1 MFVGLEAGAS
11 SGSVEI
17 RCPDL
22 VPGSLL
28 GLADLVESLVAYSL
42 VILEAVG
49 EVTEVDYV
57 VSALG
62 KV

>member
-1 MFVGLEAGAS
+1 M
-11 SGSVEI
+11 GSEMCI
-17 RCPDL
+17 RDR
-22 VPGSLL
+22 
-28 GLADLVESLVAYSL
+28 VESLMAYSL
-42 VILEAVG
+42 VILEVVG